1 MKVIKIV
8 IVIIMIIIII
18 IIIIII
24 NDDENIND
32 TCNNNDNDSDN
43 NNRKTHS
50 SSEIWTGRC
59 IRYPLSSKDAIFR
72 ASKRGYGESPV
83 KTKKKKTKH
92 IFVILTRLYTSPT
105 RN

>member
-8 IVIIMIIIII
+8 
-18 IIIIII
+18 IIIII
-24 NDDENIND
+24 NDDEDINGN
-32 TCNNNDNDSDN
+32 CNNNDNDIDN

-59 IRYPLSSKDAIFR
+59 IRYPLSSKDATSR
-72 ASKRGYGESPV
+72 ALKRGYGESPV
-83 KTKKKKTKH
+83 KRKKKSL
-92 IFVILTRLYTSPT
+92 IMLTRLNTSST

>member
-8 IVIIMIIIII
+8 IIIII

-24 NDDENIND
+24 NDDENINGN
-32 TCNNNDNDSDN
+32 CNNNDSDSDN

-59 IRYPLSSKDAIFR
+59 IRYPLSSKDATSR
-72 ASKRGYGESPV
+72 VLKRGYGESPV
-83 KTKKKKTKH
+83 IKKIKKNET
-92 IFVILTRLYTSPT
+92 FLLY
-105 RN
+105 

>member
-8 IVIIMIIIII
+8 III

-24 NDDENIND
+24 NDDENINGN
-32 TCNNNDNDSDN
+32 CNNNDSDSDN

-59 IRYPLSSKDAIFR
+59 IRYPLSSKDATSR
-72 ASKRGYGESPV
+72 ALKRGYGESPV
-83 KTKKKKTKH
+83 IKKKTKH
-92 IFVILTRLYTSPT
+92 FYYI
-105 RN
+105 N

>member
-8 IVIIMIIIII
+8 

-24 NDDENIND
+24 NDDENINGNF
-32 TCNNNDNDSDN
+32 NNNDNHSDN

-59 IRYPLSSKDAIFR
+59 IRYPLSSKDATSR
-72 ASKRGYGESPV
+72 ALKRGYGESSV
-83 KTKKKKTKH
+83 IIIIKKTKH
-92 IFVILTRLYTSPT
+92 IFIILTRLYTSSP
-105 RN
+105 RNSATVTAINP